1 MDALLPSLHALSLAP
16 TGMDGEGSGAKKSLV
31 SDLYDSDDS
40 DPGRFERPPKQARR
54 FWDDDD
60 SDESEES
67 DGEAP
72 AAAAAA
78 PTVDV
83 DSDDEPEGA
92 LAPGGPA
99 PAVDLGGYVFEWQKA
114 LGTAVEWGVDE
125 ARPDWGR
132 TLLCTY
138 ETGTG
143 KTRGALYAA
152 ATWIRSGA
160 VVSGK
165 YSRLVF
171 CVASKATMAQWEEAW
186 QSLVAQYVTAGDDKF
201 QDLAERKF
209 KFKVNP
215 QASLVRVGNLV
226 LGTPGALRRYGTD
239 FGKAHGPRKQ
249 LMFIYDEAHSVRTLQ
264 EDRQAKTI
272 QYLLH
277 FAAFCGYVLLLT
289 ATPIMNSLADLNIL
303 HAFLNKKTIAMIFKS
318 DIFEEGLRMPR
329 ETLGPL
335 LRQRFQTPVR
345 RIVFQGVDP
354 TRMPRVVYAEPHY
367 VEVPKT
373 HARPKND
380 RGVEILKQEND
391 GKLEK
396 DPFLAKGRLA
406 ANKLK
411 YAPLLAH
418 LERPDTARRFVVA
431 SSYRGAGVD
440 GFYTFVRRHGF
451 RKVTDEGYEQFKKFP
466 ILRRSADDS
475 AIKVRMEVGL
485 WEDSK
490 LGDLYK
496 QWYEDGDSDVIKI
509 LLISPMASTG
519 VSLRFTNEIH
529 LLEPDFVPYQE
540 DQVIGRVVR
549 IDSHKGLPEA
559 QRVVTVVRWISIL
572 KQTQAGDGTEHLQSA
587 DERVLQIN
595 NAKRGL
601 LTWTTAKMQQFGSQN
616 LAALLGRS
624 VVPEGTVVQDVDAV
638 GSY

>member
-72 AAAAAA
+72 AAAAAAA

-303 HAFLNKKTIAMIFKS
+303 HAFLNKKTITMIFKS

-345 RIVFQGVDP
+345 RIVYQGVDP
-354 TRMPRVVYAEPHY
+354 ARMPRVVYAQPHY

-380 RGVEILKQEND
+380 KGVEILKQEND

-595 NAKRGL
+595 REKRGL
-601 LTWTTAKMQQFGSQN
+601 LTWTTGKMQQFGSQN

-624 VVPEGTVVQDVDAV
+624 AVPEGTAV
-638 GSY
+638 EDLDSE

>member
-99 PAVDLGGYVFEWQKA
+99 PAVDLGGYLFEWQKA

-335 LRQRFQTPVR
+335 LRQRLQTPVR

-451 RKVTDEGYEQFKKFP
+451 RKVTDEGYEEFKKFP

-475 AIKVRMEVGL
+475 PIKVRMEVGL

-496 QWYEDGDSDVIKI
+496 KWYEDGDGDVIKI

-595 NAKRGL
+595 REKRGL
-601 LTWTTAKMQQFGSQN
+601 LTWTTGKMQQFGSQN

-624 VVPEGTVVQDVDAV
+624 AVPEGTAV
-638 GSY
+638 EDLDSE

>member
-16 TGMDGEGSGAKKSLV
+16 TGMDGEGSGANKSLV

-40 DPGRFERPPKQARR
+40 DPERFDRPAKQARR

-60 SDESEES
+60 SDES
-67 DGEAP
+67 DGEP
-72 AAAAAA
+72 PAAAA

-83 DSDDEPEGA
+83 ESDDEPEGA

-99 PAVDLGGYVFEWQKA
+99 PAVDLGGYLFEWQKA

-125 ARPDWGR
+125 GRPDWGR

-152 ATWIRSGA
+152 ATWIRNGA
-160 VVSGK
+160 LVSGK

-171 CVASKATMAQWEEAW
+171 CLASKATMAQWVEAW
-186 QSLVAQYVTAGDDKF
+186 QGLVAQYAAAGDDKF
-201 QDLAERKF
+201 QDLGEKKF

-215 QASLVRVGNLV
+215 QASLMRAGNLV

-264 EDRQAKTI
+264 ENRQAKTI
-272 QYLLH
+272 QYMLH

-289 ATPIMNSLADLNIL
+289 ATPIMNSLSDLNIL
-303 HAFLNKKTIAMIFKS
+303 HAFLNKKTITMIFRS
-318 DIFEEGLRMPR
+318 DIFEEGLDMPR

-345 RIVFQGVDP
+345 RIIYQGADP
-354 TRMPRVVYAEPHY
+354 TRMPRVVYAQPHH
-367 VEVPKT
+367 VEVSRT

-380 RGVEILKQEND
+380 KGVEILKQEND
-391 GKLEK
+391 GKLER
-396 DPFLAKGRLA
+396 DPFLQKGRLA

-440 GFYTFVRRHGF
+440 GFYNFIQKHGF
-451 RKVTDEGYEQFKKFP
+451 RKVTDEGYEQFKQFP

-496 QWYEDGDSDVIKI
+496 KWYEDGDSDVIKI

-540 DQVIGRVVR
+540 DQIVGRVVR

-559 QRVVTVVRWISIL
+559 QRVVTVVRWISVL
-572 KQTQAGDGTEHLQSA
+572 KQKQAGDGTEHLQSA

-601 LTWTTAKMQQFGSQN
+601 LTWTTGKMQQFGSQN
-616 LAALLGRS
+616 LSALLGRG
-624 VVPEGTVVQDVDAV
+624 VVPEGTVVQDVD
-638 GSY
+638 SE